1 MIRLPEQ
8 FTERMKGMLGEE
20 YEAFAASYEKE
31 RVQGLRFNSL
41 KWKEGERED
50 WEEKSV
56 LELVSMV
63 EREAGFSLSP
73 IPWVKEGFYYGAED
87 RPGRHPFHE
96 AGMYYTQEP
105 SAMAVAEL
113 LDPLP
118 GERILDLCAA
128 PGGKSSHI
136 ASRLKGKGFLL
147 SNEIHPARARILSQN
162 IERMGAANVVVSN
175 ESPDRLAVRFG
186 DFFHKIVVDAP
197 CSGEGMFRKDEEARA
212 QWSEEH
218 VRMCAARQA
227 EILDCAAS
235 MLAPGG
241 RLVYSTC
248 TFAPEENEKTI
259 LDFLKRH
266 EGFEIEPVRAYS
278 GFSCGRSQW
287 AGPDANGW
295 GLEDTFRIMPHLLE
309 GEGHFMAVLKKAGSL
324 SYDLFQEKGKSPY
337 LDAGKKK
344 EVWKAAEPV
353 WKELLTSPEVY
364 LNRNEYLL
372 FGDQLYLLPPEM
384 KDLKGLK
391 ILRPGLHMGTLK
403 KNRFEPSH
411 AFSLALK
418 KEEAASWVELP
429 SKGEAIRRYLRG
441 ETLTEDQLISEWNE
455 HREEN
460 GRLGPQ
466 KGWALV
472 CTGGC
477 SLGWGKWAG
486 GILKNH
492 YPKGLRWNV

>member
-50 WEEKSV
+50 WEEKGV

-73 IPWVKEGFYYGAED
+73 IPWVKEGSIYGAED

-96 AGMYYTQEP
+96 AGMYYIQEP

-197 CSGEGMFRKDEEARA
+197 CSGEGMFRKD
-212 QWSEEH
+212 
-218 VRMCAARQA
+218 
-227 EILDCAAS
+227 
-235 MLAPGG
+235 
-241 RLVYSTC
+241 
-248 TFAPEENEKTI
+248 
-259 LDFLKRH
+259 
-266 EGFEIEPVRAYS
+266 
-278 GFSCGRSQW
+278 
-287 AGPDANGW
+287 
-295 GLEDTFRIMPHLLE
+295 
-309 GEGHFMAVLKKAGSL
+309 
-324 SYDLFQEKGKSPY
+324 
-337 LDAGKKK
+337 
-344 EVWKAAEPV
+344 
-353 WKELLTSPEVY
+353 
-364 LNRNEYLL
+364 
-372 FGDQLYLLPPEM
+372 
-384 KDLKGLK
+384 
-391 ILRPGLHMGTLK
+391 
-403 KNRFEPSH
+403 
-411 AFSLALK
+411 
-418 KEEAASWVELP
+418 
-429 SKGEAIRRYLRG
+429 
-441 ETLTEDQLISEWNE
+441 
-455 HREEN
+455 
-460 GRLGPQ
+460 
-466 KGWALV
+466 
-472 CTGGC
+472 
-477 SLGWGKWAG
+477 AG
-486 GILKNH
+486 GQSSVER
-492 YPKGLRWNV
+492 GACADVCRTAG